1 MIFFLIVSSGC
12 RLVLLSEREYVRES
26 VMGHGRNHGG
36 HRGLSFFFERS
47 LIYIVFFISLSRI
60 GNYGRGLIYRQ
71 KYSAIFRG
79 RGRGRVLIR
88 CGALEMALFPQKLLK
103 VLKDLLLVS
112 DMECSKNQM
121 LNLDIHFLK
130 PRATPD

>member
-47 LIYIVFFISLSRI
+47 LIYIVFSFLSHESEI
-60 GNYGRGLIYRQ
+60 TGSYRQ
-71 KYSAIFRG
+71 K
-79 RGRGRVLIR
+79 
-88 CGALEMALFPQKLLK
+88 
-103 VLKDLLLVS
+103 
-112 DMECSKNQM
+112 
-121 LNLDIHFLK
+121 
-130 PRATPD
+130 

>member
-60 GNYGRGLIYRQ
+60 GNYGKWLIYRQ

-88 CGALEMALFPQKLLK
+88 YEALEMALFPQKLLK
-103 VLKDLLLVS
+103 VLKDLLLGNIAKTS
-112 DMECSKNQM
+112 
-121 LNLDIHFLK
+121 
-130 PRATPD
+130 P